1 MKIIKHGDC
10 MRKTI
15 IFISIIIL
23 ILILGG
29 VLIINA
35 LFPKVNVSNEKAT
48 LNYSYNEK
56 NISVE
61 LNKDESELLRK
72 IFNGKRLYSDNLSCE
87 FTENISIRF
96 DDLIF
101 CVACD
106 SCPIVKFDN
115 KYFKISEIE
124 LQELHN
130 IFKSRG
136 CTFPCV

>member
-1 MKIIKHGDC
+1 MVMKK
-10 MRKTI
+10 RI
-15 IFISIIIL
+15 IFISTIVL

-29 VLIINA
+29 LLVINT
-35 LFPKVNVSNEKAT
+35 LFPKVNISTEKAT
-48 LNYSYNEK
+48 LNYNYNKE

-61 LNKDESELLRK
+61 LNEYESELLRK
-72 IFNGKRLYSDNLSCE
+72 IFNGKRLYRDNPSCG

-96 DDLIF
+96 GDLIF

-106 SCPIVKFDN
+106 NCPIVKLDN

-124 LQELHN
+124 LQKLHN

-136 CTFPCV
+136 GVFPCV

>member
-1 MKIIKHGDC
+1 MKK
-10 MRKTI
+10 RI
-15 IFISIIIL
+15 IFISTIVL

-29 VLIINA
+29 LLVINT
-35 LFPKVNVSNEKAT
+35 LFPKVNISTEKAT
-48 LNYSYNEK
+48 LNYNYNKE

-61 LNKDESELLRK
+61 LNEYESELLRK
-72 IFNGKRLYSDNLSCE
+72 IFNGKRLYRDNPSCG

-96 DDLIF
+96 GDLIF

-106 SCPIVKFDN
+106 NCPIVKLDN

-124 LQELHN
+124 LQKLHN

-136 CTFPCV
+136 GVFPCV